1 MRADLV
7 RSCHDVSEGGLAV
20 ALAELCISGRLG
32 ATIDELPH
40 ADVVTALFAE
50 SVGRLVVE
58 VRPSDVDAFLD
69 TAGPAH
75 RLGTVTADPVLRLP
89 GVTPM
94 PVDELTAAFHRFGP
108 DVGRTRDRY
117 PDRNGDGGGA

>member
-7 RSCHDVSEGGLAV
+7 RACHDVSEGGLGV

-32 ATIDELPH
+32 AFVEALPH
-40 ADVVTALFAE
+40 PDPTTALFAE

-58 VRPSDVDAFLD
+58 VRPDDVDAFLA

-89 GVTPM
+89 GVAPLA
-94 PVDELTAAFHRFGP
+94 VADLAAAFHRFGP
-108 DVGRTRDRY
+108 DIGRPGDQY
-117 PDRNGDGGGA
+117 PDRNVQGGGT